1 MDISTQDGIPKSQ
14 HAVNRVVMLGDK
26 SVELLQDTKQKS
38 EFVEESS
45 EDWEEYW
52 ERYDRTVSKQTPV

>member
-1 MDISTQDGIPKSQ
+1 MDISTQDGIPKSE
-14 HAVNRVVMLGDK
+14 HAVNGVVMLGDK
-26 SVELLQDTKQKS
+26 SVELQDTRQKS

-45 EDWEEYW
+45 KDWEDYW

>member
-1 MDISTQDGIPKSQ
+1 MDISTQDGIPKSE
-14 HAVNRVVMLGDK
+14 HYAVNGVVMLGDK
-26 SVELLQDTKQKS
+26 SVELQDTRQKS

-45 EDWEEYW
+45 KDWEEYW